1 MDGQNNVTGN
11 QQTTIQG
18 NGAETQNTNQNTN
31 TQDAQNTNTNQ
42 QQQNTN
48 TNQQQ
53 QNERTF
59 TQAEVNAMMAREK
72 NDGRRSVL
80 AELGLGDDLEAAK
93 KSVEGYNKYL
103 EAQKTEAEKQA
114 EAIQKANK
122 ASEDAMARAAKA
134 EAKLTA
140 ISKGVKSDVVE
151 DVVVIALQKVSKDKS
166 LETVLDEMS
175 KNEAYASFFTT
186 NTSNTNTVNRKVGT
200 GTGVNNGSNRTNSNG
215 TGAGTLSLGARL
227 AQGQVTKAKSSFF
240 AR

>member
-11 QQTTIQG
+11 QQTTTQG
-18 NGAETQNTNQNTN
+18 NGTEPQNTNQNTN
-31 TQDAQNTNTNQ
+31 TQSTQNTN

-48 TNQQQ
+48 TNQQH

-166 LETVLDEMS
+166 LEAVLDEMA

-200 GTGVNNGSNRTNSNG
+200 GTGVNNSSNRTNNNG

>member
-11 QQTTIQG
+11 QQTTTQG

-31 TQDAQNTNTNQ
+31 TQGAQNTNTNQ
-42 QQQNTN
+42 QQQS
-48 TNQQQ
+48 
-53 QNERTF
+53 ERTF

-122 ASEDAMARAAKA
+122 ASEDAMARATKA

-166 LETVLDEMS
+166 LEAVLDEMS

-200 GTGVNNGSNRTNSNG
+200 GTGVNNSSNRTNNNG